1 MGIVGIKSAE
11 SARFRSNIYGLLAT
25 VFRQEPS
32 EALITEL
39 RDPRLSGVIS
49 DLGVDL
55 GEVFYSTP
63 ENELRETLGLEFTRL
78 FVGPDSHISAHESVF
93 AEMDSG
99 IGGLWGARTVEVK
112 NFIETTGLDYNPE
125 FTGVPDTG
133 LDYNPEFTG
142 VPDHISVE
150 LEFMQRLTEWEADK
164 WNQDDRE
171 NAEYCQS
178 IQRMFLEQHLLPWA
192 PQFCDVVIARAEI
205 PFYRAMS
212 ELAKNYLEVE
222 EQSITTDVA
231 A

>member
-1 MGIVGIKSAE
+1 MRTNWKEQVE

-63 ENELRETLGLEFTRL
+63 ENELKEILGLEFTRL
-78 FVGPDSHISAHESVF
+78 FIGPDSHISAHESVF
-93 AEMDSG
+93 AEMDCG

-112 NFIETTGLDYNPE
+112 NFIET
-125 FTGVPDTG
+125 TG

>member
-99 IGGLWGARTVEVK
+99 IGGLWGVRTVEVK
-112 NFIETTGLDYNPE
+112 NFIET
-125 FTGVPDTG
+125 TG

-192 PQFCDVVIARAEI
+192 PQFCDVVIAQAEI

-222 EQSITTDVA
+222 QQSITTDVA

>member
-1 MGIVGIKSAE
+1 MGIDGIKSAE
-11 SARFRSNIYGLLAT
+11 SARYRSNIYGLLAT

-78 FVGPDSHISAHESVF
+78 FIGPDSHISAHESVF

-99 IGGLWGARTVEVK
+99 IGGLWGAKTVEVK
-112 NFIETTGLDYNPE
+112 NFIET
-125 FTGVPDTG
+125 TG

-192 PQFCDVVIARAEI
+192 PQFCDVVIAQAEI

-222 EQSITTDVA
+222 QQSITTDVA

>member
-1 MGIVGIKSAE
+1 MGIDGIKSAE
-11 SARFRSNIYGLLAT
+11 SARSRSNIYGLLAT

-63 ENELRETLGLEFTRL
+63 EKELKEALGLEFTRL
-78 FVGPDSHISAHESVF
+78 FIGPDSHISAHESVF

-99 IGGLWGARTVEVK
+99 MGGLWGARTVEVK
-112 NFIETTGLDYNPE
+112 KFIETTGLDYK
-125 FTGVPDTG
+125 
-133 LDYNPEFTG
+133 PEFTG

-192 PQFCDVVIARAEI
+192 PQFCDVVIAQAEI

-222 EQSITTDVA
+222 QQSIATDA
-231 A
+231 AA

>member
-63 ENELRETLGLEFTRL
+63 EKELKEALGLEFTRL
-78 FVGPDSHISAHESVF
+78 FIGPDSHISAHESVF

-99 IGGLWGARTVEVK
+99 MGGLWGARTVEVK
-112 NFIETTGLDYNPE
+112 KFIETTGLDYK
-125 FTGVPDTG
+125 
-133 LDYNPEFTG
+133 PEFTG

-192 PQFCDVVIARAEI
+192 PQFCDVVIAQAEI

-222 EQSITTDVA
+222 QQSIATDA
-231 A
+231 AA

>member
-1 MGIVGIKSAE
+1 MGSDGIKSAE

-78 FVGPDSHISAHESVF
+78 FIGPDSHISAHESVF

-112 NFIETTGLDYNPE
+112 NFIET
-125 FTGVPDTG
+125 TG

-192 PQFCDVVIARAEI
+192 PQFCDVVIAQAEI

-222 EQSITTDVA
+222 QQSITTDVA

>member
-1 MGIVGIKSAE
+1 MRTNWKEQVE

-39 RDPRLSGVIS
+39 RDPRLLGVIS

-63 ENELRETLGLEFTRL
+63 ENELKEILGLEFTRL
-78 FVGPDSHISAHESVF
+78 FIGPDSHISAHESVF
-93 AEMDSG
+93 AEMDCG

-112 NFIETTGLDYNPE
+112 NFIET
-125 FTGVPDTG
+125 TG

>member
-125 FTGVPDTG
+125 FTGVPD
-133 LDYNPEFTG
+133 
-142 VPDHISVE
+142 HISVE

-192 PQFCDVVIARAEI
+192 PQFCDVVIAQAEI

-222 EQSITTDVA
+222 QQSITTDVA

>member
-99 IGGLWGARTVEVK
+99 IGGLWGAKTVEVK
-112 NFIETTGLDYNPE
+112 NFIET
-125 FTGVPDTG
+125 TG

-192 PQFCDVVIARAEI
+192 PQFCDVVIAQAEI

-222 EQSITTDVA
+222 QHSITTDVA

>member
-1 MGIVGIKSAE
+1 MGIDGIKSAE
-11 SARFRSNIYGLLAT
+11 NARFRSNIYGLLAT

-63 ENELRETLGLEFTRL
+63 ESELRETLGLEFTRL
-78 FVGPDSHISAHESVF
+78 FIGPDSHISAHESVF

-112 NFIETTGLDYNPE
+112 NFIET
-125 FTGVPDTG
+125 TG

-178 IQRMFLEQHLLPWA
+178 IQRMFLEQHLSTWL
-192 PQFCDVVIARAEI
+192 PQFCDVVIMQADIRFYAGLAE
-205 PFYRAMS
+205 
-212 ELAKNYLEVE
+212 LTKNYLEFE
-222 EQSITTDVA
+222 LQSIKTEA
-231 A
+231 AA

>member
-1 MGIVGIKSAE
+1 MGIDGIKAAE

-78 FVGPDSHISAHESVF
+78 FIGPDSHISAHESVF

-112 NFIETTGLDYNPE
+112 NFIETTGLDYR
-125 FTGVPDTG
+125 
-133 LDYNPEFTG
+133 PEFTG

-164 WNQDDRE
+164 WSQDDRE

-192 PQFCDVVIARAEI
+192 PQFFDVVVAQAEI

-222 EQSITTDVA
+222 QQSITTDVA

>member
-1 MGIVGIKSAE
+1 MRTNWKEQVE

-39 RDPRLSGVIS
+39 RDPRLLGVIS

-63 ENELRETLGLEFTRL
+63 ENELKEILGLEFTRL
-78 FVGPDSHISAHESVF
+78 FIGPDSHISAHESVF
-93 AEMDSG
+93 AEMDCG

-112 NFIETTGLDYNPE
+112 NFMET
-125 FTGVPDTG
+125 TG

>member
-49 DLGVDL
+49 DLCVDL

-99 IGGLWGARTVEVK
+99 IGGLWGVRTVEVK
-112 NFIETTGLDYNPE
+112 NFIET
-125 FTGVPDTG
+125 TG

-192 PQFCDVVIARAEI
+192 PQFCDVVIAQAEI

-222 EQSITTDVA
+222 QQSITTDVA